1 MPDPYIDPP
10 RPASSPESNAAR
22 TGLIVLIMTPLVAY
36 RIVPLFMQLVGIPA
50 DNQPGY
56 GELLVPA
63 MTGGIVGALAWIG
76 TTLRNI
82 AYAKGGTL
90 TNVVGKMLPVAFLM
104 LTLTSCHPAPRATE
118 LAALRIT
125 ATVMQAANQ
134 ELGRECPTESIVNNP
149 ELADKCIVLSDQNM
163 AAQQAIVTALD
174 SYQAAVAGGAKEET
188 EKALASLRAAVCYL
202 TVVLPGIS
210 TNVEGLRQCGAE
222 SR

>member
-1 MPDPYIDPP
+1 MPEPYTDPP

-22 TGLIVLIMTPLVAY
+22 TGLVVLIMTPLVAY
-36 RIVPLFMQLVGIPA
+36 RIVPLFMQLVGIPS

-63 MTGGIVGALAWIG
+63 LTGGIVGALAWIG
-76 TTLRNI
+76 TTLRNL
-82 AYAKGGTL
+82 AYAQGGSVA
-90 TNVVGKMLPVAFLM
+90 NIVGKMLPVAFLM

-125 ATVMQAANQ
+125 ATVMQASNDQ
-134 ELGRECPTESIVNNP
+134 LGRECPTESIVNDQA
-149 ELADKCIVLSDQNM
+149 LAERCAVLSDRNV

-174 SYQAAVAGGAKEET
+174 SYDAALSGGAKAET
-188 EKALASLRAAVCYL
+188 EQALASLQSAVCYL
-202 TVVLPGIS
+202 TVLFPNIP
-210 TNVEGLRQCGAE
+210 TNTDSLRQCGGL